1 MRAGKGPIESPERG
15 AVRSAAGSPTLE
27 EVDRS
32 STASSESRPT
42 TGSQRSTTEQRG
54 GRVLLVDD
62 DPALLVA
69 LPETV
74 RTRLDGVQIDVADS
88 AQGALER
95 LESIDYDAIISDIKM
110 PGMDGLALLKEI
122 GRRAPETPT
131 LLITGH
137 GEHELAVAA
146 LRGGAYDFIQK
157 PIERD
162 YFVASLSRAIQ
173 VRQLRRQVA
182 AQQAAL
188 ARYTQELEQHRE
200 ELRRLTATLLHVQE
214 EERRR
219 LSCELHDDLNQ
230 KLAVL
235 VMDVDALERQ
245 AAVELGRQAALEL
258 ARPAEGRP
266 AERPRA
272 GSKETPGLRQAL
284 RGLRTR
290 VVELSDDVRGL
301 AYRLHPSILDHLG
314 LAVALQSYVEE
325 FAKREKIRVTF
336 THRNVPET
344 LPADLS
350 TCLYRVAQEG
360 LRNVAKHAHAARAAL
375 TLWRSGASIHL
386 SIKDAGAGFTP
397 REARGLGL
405 ISMQERVRALNG
417 KLTIESK
424 PGEGTQIEVQ
434 IPFTMSQG
442 EKP

>member
-1 MRAGKGPIESPERG
+1 MPP
-15 AVRSAAGSPTLE
+15 
-27 EVDRS
+27 
-32 STASSESRPT
+32 ESRPAASPT
-42 TGSQRSTTEQRG
+42 QETGSRLPDPSETSVPRET
-54 GRVLLVDD
+54 RVLLVDD
-62 DPALLVA
+62 DAALLVA

-74 RTRLDGVQIDVADS
+74 RTRLGGVQVDVAES
-88 AQGALER
+88 AKVALGR
-95 LESIDYDAIISDIKM
+95 IASIDYDAIISDIKM
-110 PGMDGLALLKEI
+110 PGMDGLALLQEI
-122 GRRAPETPT
+122 GHRWPETPT

-200 ELRRLTATLLHVQE
+200 ELRRLTATLLQVQE

-245 AAVELGRQAALEL
+245 AAQE
-258 ARPAEGRP
+258 PGRP
-266 AERPRA
+266 AEKARA
-272 GSKETPGLRQAL
+272 GGPREGHPLRAAL
-284 RGLRTR
+284 RTLRGR

-314 LAVALQSYVEE
+314 LAIALQSYVEE

-336 THRNVPET
+336 THRNVPEQ
-344 LPADLS
+344 LPPELA

-360 LRNVAKHAHAARAAL
+360 LRNVAKHAQAARAAL
-375 TLWRSGASIHL
+375 TLWRAGAALHL
-386 SIKDAGAGFTP
+386 SIKDAGVGFTP
-397 REARGLGL
+397 GEQRGLGL
-405 ISMQERVRALNG
+405 ISMQERVRAVNG
-417 KLTIESK
+417 SLTVRTRR
-424 PGEGTQIEVQ
+424 GYGTRIVAKVPMPPE
-434 IPFTMSQG
+434 
-442 EKP
+442 

>member
-1 MRAGKGPIESPERG
+1 
-15 AVRSAAGSPTLE
+15 
-27 EVDRS
+27 
-32 STASSESRPT
+32 
-42 TGSQRSTTEQRG
+42 
-54 GRVLLVDD
+54 VLLVDD
-62 DPALLVA
+62 DAALLVA

-74 RTRLDGVQIDVADS
+74 RTRLGGVQVDVAES
-88 AQGALER
+88 AKVALGR
-95 LESIDYDAIISDIKM
+95 IASIDYDAIISDIKM
-110 PGMDGLALLKEI
+110 PGMDGLALLQEI
-122 GRRAPETPT
+122 GQRWPETPT

-188 ARYTQELEQHRE
+188 ARYTHELEQHRE
-200 ELRRLTATLLHVQE
+200 ELRRLTATLLQVQE

-235 VMDVDALERQ
+235 VMEVDALERQ
-245 AAVELGRQAALEL
+245 AATETARQAG
-258 ARPAEGRP
+258 GRP
-266 AERPRA
+266 AAAGEKARA
-272 GSKETPGLRQAL
+272 AGTPAAGAPGAESSSLRAAL
-284 RGLRTR
+284 RTLRSR

-314 LAVALQSYVEE
+314 LAIALQSYVEE

-336 THRNVPET
+336 THRNVPEQ
-344 LPADLS
+344 LPPELA

-360 LRNVAKHAHAARAAL
+360 LRNVAKHAQAARAAL
-375 TLWRSGASIHL
+375 TLWRAGAALHL
-386 SIKDAGAGFTP
+386 SIKDAGVGFTP
-397 REARGLGL
+397 GEPRGLGL
-405 ISMQERVRALNG
+405 MSMQERVRAVNG
-417 KLTIESK
+417 SLTVRSRR
-424 PGEGTQIEVQ
+424 GYGTRIVAKVPMPRE
-434 IPFTMSQG
+434 
-442 EKP
+442 